1 LVGKCARQR
10 FTCLGL
16 GIEAV
21 PGCCEDFAVVVGEGI
36 GHCCWLFWLE
46 WEVLVRDLVV
56 WVVVVL
62 RFTVGWKWRL

>member
-1 LVGKCARQR
+1 
-10 FTCLGL
+10 
-16 GIEAV
+16 
-21 PGCCEDFAVVVGEGI
+21 
-36 GHCCWLFWLE
+36 LFWLE